1 MSCDFLALAQP
12 GVQKLSPYVP
22 GKPVDEL
29 ARELGID
36 PARIIKLA
44 SNENPL
50 GPGDKALAAIRAE
63 LAELARYPDGNGFDL
78 KTRLAERCDVTPAQV
93 TLGNGSN
100 DILELVAR
108 AYLAP
113 GLNAV
118 FSQHAFAVYPIATQ
132 AVGASAKVVPARDYG
147 HDLPAMLAAIDDDTR
162 VIFIANPNN
171 PTGTW
176 FGREALADFLAR
188 VPERVLVVLDEAYI
202 EYAMGGDLPDGL
214 EFLATHPNLLVSRT
228 FSKAY
233 GLAALRVGYGL
244 SSPTVAD
251 VLNRVRQPFNVNS
264 LALAAACAAL
274 EDDAYL
280 ARSRELNAAGMAQL
294 QDGLRALG
302 LKWIPSRANF
312 LAVDMG
318 QGAGPLYQALLREG
332 VIVRPIGGYGMP
344 NFLRVSIG
352 LPDENARFLEALAKV
367 LHRAGGHALAI
378 RDGQTG
384 PARGGRAGVDR
395 RLLRQGPAAEG
406 AVPRGG
412 RRRSGCRDAAAGG
425 GARRGRPLRGAPRR
439 GLPRRRRDPARG
451 AHPGDGEAARRAV
464 GTGPGRRGADRR
476 GQRQEQCGAGRRTGL
491 RPGACAFRAGPS
503 DRRFRA

>member
-29 ARELGID
+29 ARELGLD
-36 PARIIKLA
+36 PAGIVKLA

-50 GPGDKALAAIRAE
+50 GPGDKALAAVRAE
-63 LAELARYPDGNGFDL
+63 LDELTRYPDGNGFVL
-78 KTRLAERCDVTPAQV
+78 KAALAERYGVNTAQV

-100 DILELVAR
+100 DILDLVAR

-118 FSQHAFAVYPIATQ
+118 FSEYAFAVYPIATQ
-132 AVGASAKVVPARDYG
+132 AVGARGKVVPAKEYG

-162 VIFIANPNN
+162 VVFIANPNN

-176 FGREALADFLAR
+176 FGPAALEAFLAK

-202 EYAMGGDLPDGL
+202 EYAEGDELPDGMDY
-214 EFLATHPNLLVSRT
+214 LARFPNLLVSRT

-233 GLAALRVGYGL
+233 GLAALRVGYAI
-244 SSPTVAD
+244 SSPAIAD

-274 EDDAYL
+274 GDVDYL
-280 ARSRELNAAGMAQL
+280 AESRRLNDAGMQQL

-302 LKWIPSRANF
+302 LSWIASKGNF
-312 LAVDMG
+312 IAVDFG
-318 QGAGPLYQALLREG
+318 RDTAAINQGLLREG
-332 VIVRPIGGYGMP
+332 VIVRPVAGYGMP

-352 LPDENARFLEALAKV
+352 LPRENTRFLEALAKV
-367 LHRAGGHALAI
+367 LSA
-378 RDGQTG
+378 
-384 PARGGRAGVDR
+384 
-395 RLLRQGPAAEG
+395 
-406 AVPRGG
+406 
-412 RRRSGCRDAAAGG
+412 
-425 GARRGRPLRGAPRR
+425 
-439 GLPRRRRDPARG
+439 
-451 AHPGDGEAARRAV
+451 
-464 GTGPGRRGADRR
+464 
-476 GQRQEQCGAGRRTGL
+476 
-491 RPGACAFRAGPS
+491 
-503 DRRFRA
+503 